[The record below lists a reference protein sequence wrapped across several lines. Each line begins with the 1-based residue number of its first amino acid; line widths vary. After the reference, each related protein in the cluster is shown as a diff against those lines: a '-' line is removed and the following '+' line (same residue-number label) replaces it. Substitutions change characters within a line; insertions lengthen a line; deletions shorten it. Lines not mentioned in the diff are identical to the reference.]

1 MDKISFASGS
11 LGKVPVLEEV
21 LGKALTEVDPATLL
35 GYSHPLGMAELR
47 EQIAGLYGGDLTP
60 DNVMITSSAQQA
72 LVITF
77 NQLLKSGMK
86 EVAAQEPAYFGVLRI
101 LGRDSSV
108 QVAPF
113 ESLDTKV
120 GQTESGI
127 VYLTSNF
134 HNPTGRTLT
143 DEERTTLAQN
153 VKASNS
159 VVVEDNPHDF
169 LYFNGERPSNVFED
183 APNNTIYVGGFS
195 KILAPGLRIGY
206 VIADQDTI
214 QKLKSGKIDQ
224 DIFTS
229 SIGQQVC
236 ISALQSPE
244 YLDQLRS
251 YFRGKRDVALQT
263 LDEQFAGVEGF
274 EWNRPDG
281 GIFILGQ
288 FAPDVDGTA
297 VAKVAKEKY
306 GLALEKDK
314 YTYAD
319 GKTRNTTR
327 INFVQNT
334 DANLREGISRLYQ
347 AFNEVKNGT

>member
-1 MDKISFASGS
+1 MNKISFASGS

-21 LGKALTEVDPATLL
+21 LGNALTQVDPKSLL
-35 GYSHPLGMAELR
+35 GYSHPLGMPELR
-47 EQIAGLYGGDLTP
+47 EQIAELYGGNLTP
-60 DNVMITSSAQQA
+60 DNVMITSSAQQG

-77 NQLLKSGMK
+77 NQLLKSGMQ
-86 EVAAQEPAYFGVLRI
+86 EVAVQEPAYFGVLRI
-101 LGRDSSV
+101 LGRDPSV
-108 QVAPF
+108 TVTPF
-113 ESLDTKV
+113 ENIDETV

-143 DEERTTLAQN
+143 GGERSTLAQR
-153 VKASNS
+153 VEASKS
-159 VVVEDNPHDF
+159 VIVEDNPHDF

-183 APNNTIYVGGFS
+183 APSNTIYVGGFS

-206 VIADQDTI
+206 VIADQETI

-251 YFRGKRDVALQT
+251 YFKGKRDVALQT
-263 LDEQFAGVEGF
+263 LDEQFEKVEGF
-274 EWNRPDG
+274 EWNRPNG

-288 FAPDVDGTA
+288 FAPEVDGIA

-306 GLALEKDK
+306 GLTLEKDK

-319 GKTRNTTR
+319 GKSRNTTR
-327 INFVQNT
+327 INFVQNS
-334 DANLREGISRLYQ
+334 DVDLREGISRLYQ
-347 AFNEVKNGT
+347 AFNEVKNGS